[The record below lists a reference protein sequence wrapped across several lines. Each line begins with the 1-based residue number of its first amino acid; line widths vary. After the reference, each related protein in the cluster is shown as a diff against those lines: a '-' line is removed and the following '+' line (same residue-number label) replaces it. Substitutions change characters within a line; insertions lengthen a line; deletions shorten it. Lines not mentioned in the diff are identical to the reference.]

1 MQLTTRVP
9 GASNAA
15 KAFYL
20 LLLMQLFIPWN
31 PSPDFLSFGIFS
43 IKYYGV
49 LWGASLMAVFFIN
62 RYLFIQLGRSDEKVT
77 LGIQYIFIGGLIGAR
92 LAHILFYSL
101 DYYLQNPADIIAVWK
116 GGLASHGGVVGGLI
130 GLYLFCRNHKEFGF
144 FWTLDIAIISV
155 PVLAALIRLGNLMNS
170 ELCGRPTNVPWGFV
184 FENSPE
190 VSNALPRHPVVLYES
205 IAYFIIQLIM
215 FALFKKYKQNKP
227 GLYLATFLI
236 SVFTTRF
243 LLEFFKEPDGA
254 VFFNAISKTQML
266 NLPFIIAGLVI
277 AYLAATK
284 KLKYEEPAA
293 GLG

>member
-1 MQLTTRVP
+1 
-9 GASNAA
+9 
-15 KAFYL
+15 
-20 LLLMQLFIPWN
+20 MQLFVHWA
-31 PSPDFLSFGIFS
+31 PSPDFLSFGGFS

-49 LWGASLMAVFFIN
+49 LWGASLMSVFFIC
-62 RYLFIQLGRSDEKVT
+62 RYLFKQLGRDDEKVT

-101 DYYLQNPADIIAVWK
+101 GYYLQNPADIIAVWK

-144 FWTLDIAIISV
+144 LWTLDISIIAV
-155 PVLAALIRLGNLMNS
+155 PILASLIRLGNLMNS
-170 ELCGRPTNVPWGFV
+170 ELCGRPTLVAWGFI

-205 IAYFIIQLIM
+205 IAYFLIQLLM
-215 FALFKKYKQNKP
+215 FALFSKYKEKKP

-254 VFFNAISKTQML
+254 LFFDAVSKTQLL
-266 NLPFIIAGLVI
+266 NLPFIIAGIVL
-277 AYLAATK
+277 AYLTAAN
-284 KLKYEEPAA
+284 KLSY
-293 GLG
+293 GRQQNTQGI